1 MDYGIK
7 DDLRQSVVVT
17 RNEIRKFFRGRKMLL
32 FGSLIVVILLLM
44 TVLPYV
50 LGDGYEDDYTLA
62 LVFVMFVAIIIEL
75 AGILFTA
82 TSLVSEYEERTALI
96 LFTRP
101 VRKRAIFIGKLVA
114 SILVM
119 AVFAVVYYAFTC
131 VFSMVAVGGVLDNLW
146 KSFGL
151 TFPAIFA
158 VCGMCMLMSSIFKK
172 GSTAS
177 IMSMVMMMLL
187 ISVIVNIISTFSSL
201 PTWWGFDEAMDSI
214 IYALGDF
221 DAMSGMEVDAYT
233 GAELWRSVYVML
245 AWGIVTDILAYVVFK
260 KRDF

>member
-17 RNEIRKFFRGRKMLL
+17 RNEIRKFMRGRKMLL
-32 FGSLIVVILLLM
+32 FSLLIVFILAIMVI
-44 TVLPYV
+44 LPYV
-50 LGDGYEDDYTLA
+50 LGDGYKDEYTLA
-62 LVFVMFVAIIIEL
+62 LVFVMFVAVIIEL

-101 VRKRAIFIGKLVA
+101 VRKRSIFIGKLVA
-114 SILVM
+114 SILILV
-119 AVFAVVYYAFTC
+119 VFSIAYYAFTAL
-131 VFSMVAVGGVLDNLW
+131 FSQLAVGGVLDNLW

-187 ISVIVNIISTFSSL
+187 ISIIVNVISTFSSL

-221 DAMSGMEVDAYT
+221 DMMEGFEQDVYT

-245 AWGIVTDILAYVVFK
+245 AWGIVTNVLAYVIFK